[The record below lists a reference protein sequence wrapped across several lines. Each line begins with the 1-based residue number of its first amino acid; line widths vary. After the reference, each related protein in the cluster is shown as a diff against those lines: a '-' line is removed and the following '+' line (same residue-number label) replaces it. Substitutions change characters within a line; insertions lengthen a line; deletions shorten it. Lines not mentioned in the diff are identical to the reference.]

1 MRKLFYR
8 MMTAVTACYLRFRR
22 GTEHLRRKQQD
33 VPDVCQGRVSQLRAG
48 CQVYAMTTQT
58 RPAQARSRMLP
69 FPRILVQANFS
80 SVPDSG
86 LRKENVPET
95 AAESVAARLAIFPLF
110 AGMNRGQL
118 ALLAGCAVA
127 VQFKKGEVI
136 FSEGDLADR
145 LYLIETGKVSLE
157 SSRGTD
163 DPRLGWSWM
172 FPPQTRTY
180 TTHAIEPVT
189 AIFFYGSVLRE
200 CCENDHSLGY
210 ELLKRMSFMMYQR
223 RQTVQN
229 RMLTAHDRS
238 GTLPVDAAV
247 AA

>member
-1 MRKLFYR
+1 
-8 MMTAVTACYLRFRR
+8 
-22 GTEHLRRKQQD
+22 
-33 VPDVCQGRVSQLRAG
+33 
-48 CQVYAMTTQT
+48 
-58 RPAQARSRMLP
+58 MLP
-69 FPRILVQANFS
+69 FPRILVQGNFS
-80 SVPDSG
+80 PDNA
-86 LRKENVPET
+86 LRKEMATDPP
-95 AAESVAARLAIFPLF
+95 AESLAARLAKFPLF
-110 AGMNRGQL
+110 AGMDRGQL
-118 ALLAGCAVA
+118 ALLASCSMTA
-127 VQFKKGEVI
+127 QFRKGEVI
-136 FSEGDLADR
+136 FREGDLADR

-157 SSRGTD
+157 SSRGMD

-180 TTHAIEPVT
+180 TTQAVEPTT

-223 RQTVQN
+223 RQAVQN

-238 GTLPVDAAV
+238 GTLPVDGAV

>member
-1 MRKLFYR
+1 MKTPT
-8 MMTAVTACYLRFRR
+8 M
-22 GTEHLRRKQQD
+22 
-33 VPDVCQGRVSQLRAG
+33 
-48 CQVYAMTTQT
+48 
-58 RPAQARSRMLP
+58 PAQARPGISARP
-69 FPRILVQANFS
+69 KILVHANFS
-80 SVPDSG
+80 PAPDNI
-86 LRKENVPET
+86 LRKESVVEMPG
-95 AAESVAARLAIFPLF
+95 ESMTTRLAKFPLF

-136 FSEGDLADR
+136 FREGDLVDR

-180 TTHAIEPVT
+180 TTHAIEPTT

-200 CCENDHSLGY
+200 CCENDHSLVT
-210 ELLKRMSFMMYQR
+210 S
-223 RQTVQN
+223 
-229 RMLTAHDRS
+229 S
-238 GTLPVDAAV
+238 
-247 AA
+247 

>member
-1 MRKLFYR
+1 
-8 MMTAVTACYLRFRR
+8 
-22 GTEHLRRKQQD
+22 
-33 VPDVCQGRVSQLRAG
+33 
-48 CQVYAMTTQT
+48 
-58 RPAQARSRMLP
+58 MLP

-80 SVPDSG
+80 PDNA
-86 LRKENVPET
+86 LRKEI
-95 AAESVAARLAIFPLF
+95 AADPAAASMAARLAKFPLF
-110 AGMNRGQL
+110 AGMNREQL

-127 VQFKKGEVI
+127 VQFNKGEVI
-136 FSEGDLADR
+136 FREGDLVDR

-180 TTHAIEPVT
+180 TTHAIEPTT

-223 RQTVQN
+223 RQAVQN
-229 RMLTAHDRS
+229 RMPTAHDRS